1 MLFTVMRAGDN
12 QNDGFSIPADE
23 AFIKYSDMVLRLACQ
38 RVNGNFS
45 DAQDIMCEVFYRLV
59 KRKPDIESDEHMKAW
74 LIRVTINC
82 SNSLLSSA
90 WHKKTCT
97 LSETIPAQNGVTGED
112 LTVYNAVMSLPKNI
126 KTAIHLFYY
135 EDLSVEEIAEA
146 MSANENTVK
155 SWLRRGRERLK
166 VILSEQI
173 D

>member
-1 MLFTVMRAGDN
+1 MLFTVMRAD
-12 QNDGFSIPADE
+12 DGRTGESECLAEE
-23 AFIKYSDMVLRLACQ
+23 AFIKYSDMVLRLAYQ

-45 DAQDIMCEVFYRLV
+45 DAQDIMCEVFYRLIR
-59 KRKPDIESDEHMKAW
+59 RKPAIESDEHMRAW

-90 WHKKTCT
+90 WHKRTCT
-97 LSETIPAQNGVTGED
+97 FPDTLPAENAMADED

-135 EDLSVEEIAEA
+135 EDLSVEEIARA

-166 VILSEQI
+166 AVLNEQI